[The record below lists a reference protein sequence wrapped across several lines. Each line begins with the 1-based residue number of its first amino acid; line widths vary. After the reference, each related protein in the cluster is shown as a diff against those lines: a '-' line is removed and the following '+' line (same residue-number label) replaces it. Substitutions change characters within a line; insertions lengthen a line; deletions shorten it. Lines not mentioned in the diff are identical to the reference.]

1 MCIEETTRESFD
13 NVQYKFLLVPKFRD
27 GMGAIICKT
36 HHCFTDGLG
45 FSTFFLAMSGE
56 YTSSS
61 LPGMKPLPFLKQL
74 LIYLLSPIIIVQAT
88 IDILS
93 KQGTFNAIKKNM
105 PFTGR
110 KNGAFSN
117 DLNLAEIKEYTK

>member
-27 GMGAIICKT
+27 GMGAIIVKT

>member
-27 GMGAIICKT
+27 GMGAIIVKT

-74 LIYLLSPIIIVQAT
+74 LIYLLSPIIIFQAT